1 MSSVFRGQLLKS
13 LVVFGSQYRRLST
26 KQGCPR
32 AKTIL
37 LSTLGVIGAGAGALL
52 YALENAYVEA
62 SYADLAHA
70 HHQPWTHDGWTKS
83 LDHASIRRGYEV
95 YKQICKACHS
105 CQYIA
110 FRNLVGVSHT
120 EEQAKAEA
128 AEVMVRDGPDETG
141 EFFERPG
148 RLSDYFP
155 SPYPNENAARYAN
168 NGSYPPDLSLIV
180 LGRHGGED
188 YVFSLLTGY
197 VPAPAGVALR
207 DGQHYNPYFMGGA
220 IAMGQLLTDDAIEY
234 SDGTCATAAQMA
246 KDVATF
252 LRWTSEPELDQRRLM
267 SIRLCLW
274 FTMAT
279 ALMWFMNRHK
289 WISMKS
295 RKLAYKPVS
304 K

>member
-1 MSSVFRGQLLKS
+1 MSSMFRRQLLRS
-13 LVVFGSQYRRLST
+13 LVVYGSQYRRLST
-26 KQGCPR
+26 KQGCSR
-32 AKTIL
+32 TKNIL

-52 YALENAYVEA
+52 YALENAVEA
-62 SYADLAHA
+62 GMYVDAAHIP
-70 HHQPWTHDGWTKS
+70 HQPWTHDGWTQS

-95 YKQICKACHS
+95 YKQVCKACHS
-105 CQYIA
+105 CQYLA

-128 AEVMVRDGPDETG
+128 AEVTVRDGPDETG
-141 EFFERPG
+141 EYFERPG

-155 SPYPNENAARYAN
+155 GPYPNENAARYAN

-197 VPAPAGVALR
+197 VPAPAGVVLR
-207 DGQHYNPYFMGGA
+207 EGQNYNPYFPGGA
-220 IAMGQLLTDDAIEY
+220 IAMGEILENDAVEY
-234 SDGTCATAAQMA
+234 SDGTCATQAQMA

-252 LRWTSEPELDQRRLM
+252 LRWASEPELDDRRLM

-274 FTMAT
+274 FTLACAMT
-279 ALMWFMNRHK
+279 WFFTKHK
-289 WISMKS
+289 WMSMKS
-295 RKLAYKPVS
+295 RKVAYKPIS